1 MLKKMAQMAL
11 NPGTRSSSQY
21 FCGLDL
27 GTHTMKA
34 SIVRAKDDENLDLL
48 GVYET
53 RATGF
58 KEASISDIT
67 ELAECIQRTVQGV
80 MQKTGIKVHAVQVGL
95 SGSFFAVHRSSAV
108 IPLIDSGTKVISKF
122 DLRKVDGQAKLLGV
136 NLEEEIIHDFPQWY
150 KVDDINTSINPAGL
164 IGRKIESSLL
174 LLTAN
179 SLRVR
184 NLTKAVHQAGFEV
197 SSVAFSGYAACD
209 VALDK
214 SDKEQGCALVDIGAN
229 ITSVIFF
236 KNGIVGDVQ
245 FIPWGGNYVTQSIAE
260 RLSLTID
267 LAEEIKKT
275 HAVASQTNSK
285 DVSGEILVKR
295 DKGYL
300 PIRREAVCEAVNWEI
315 ENFLTH
321 LETVVKGSSL
331 YHQLNKGIVM
341 VGGASLLPGAIERI
355 EERVNAPVRM
365 GKATAGLNNSAVYAA
380 SIGLGRMHYL
390 KKKEEGIGIK
400 TPLNFKDKIVNSFK
414 ELCQEYF

>member
-1 MLKKMAQMAL
+1 MFKKMAQV
-11 NPGTRSSSQY
+11 QY

-34 SIVRAKDDENLDLL
+34 SIVCAKDEENLDLM

-53 RATGF
+53 PATGF

-67 ELAECIQRTVQGV
+67 ELAQCIQRTVQGV
-80 MQKTGIKVHAVQVGL
+80 MQKTGIKVHAVQLGVG
-95 SGSFFAVHRSSAV
+95 GSILTTRRSSAV
-108 IPLIDSGTKVISKF
+108 IPLIDSGTKVISPF
-122 DLRKVDGQAKLLGV
+122 DLRKVDNQAKLLGV

-150 KVDDINTSINPAGL
+150 KIDDINTSINPTGL

-197 SSVAFSGYAACD
+197 ASVAFCGYAASD
-209 VALDK
+209 VAVDRNDK
-214 SDKEQGCALVDIGAN
+214 ALGVALVDIGAN

-245 FIPWGGNYVTQSIAE
+245 FIPWGGNYVTQTIAE
-260 RLSLTID
+260 RLSLTLD

-275 HAVASQTNSK
+275 HAVANQANLK
-285 DVSGEILVKR
+285 EVSGEILVKR
-295 DKGYL
+295 DKGYI
-300 PIRREAVCEAVNWEI
+300 PIRRESVCEAVNWEI

-321 LETVVKGSSL
+321 LETVVKGSHL
-331 YHQLNKGIVM
+331 YHHLNKGIVM
-341 VGGASLLPGAIERI
+341 IGGGSLLTGAIERI
-355 EERVNAPVRM
+355 EERINTPVRM
-365 GKATAGLNNSAVYAA
+365 GATTPGLNNSTLFAA
-380 SIGLGRMHYL
+380 SIGLGRMHHL
-390 KKKEEGIGIK
+390 KKKQDSIGIK
-400 TPLNFKDKIVNSFK
+400 TPLNFKDKVINNIK

>member
-1 MLKKMAQMAL
+1 MFKKMAQ
-11 NPGTRSSSQY
+11 PQY

-34 SIVRAKDDENLDLL
+34 SIVCAKDEDNLDLL
-48 GVYET
+48 GVFET
-53 RATGF
+53 RSTGF
-58 KEASISDIT
+58 QEASISDIT
-67 ELAECIQRTVQGV
+67 ELADCIQRTVQGV
-80 MQKTGIKVHAVQVGL
+80 MQKTGIKIHAVQLGV
-95 SGSFFAVHRSSAV
+95 SGSFLTTHRSSAL

-122 DLRKVDGQAKLLGV
+122 DLRRVDNQAKLLGV

-150 KVDDINTSINPAGL
+150 KVDDVNTSINPTGL

-197 SSVAFSGYAACD
+197 NSVAFGAYAASD
-209 VALDK
+209 VAVDAADK
-214 SDKEQGCALVDIGAN
+214 TLGCALVDIGAN

-260 RLSLTID
+260 RLSLTVD

-275 HAVASQTNSK
+275 HAVASQINPKEVT
-285 DVSGEILVKR
+285 GEILVKR
-295 DKGYL
+295 EKGFL
-300 PIRREAVCEAVNWEI
+300 PIRRESVCEAVNWEI

-321 LETVVKGSSL
+321 LETVVKGSFL

-341 VGGASLLPGAIERI
+341 VGGGALLPGLIERI
-355 EERVNAPVRM
+355 EERINAPVRM
-365 GKATAGLNNSAVYAA
+365 GAATPGLNNSAVYAA

-390 KKKEEGIGIK
+390 KKKEESIGIK
-400 TPLNFKDKIVNSFK
+400 TPLNFKDKIVNSVK

>member
-1 MLKKMAQMAL
+1 MFKKMAQV
-11 NPGTRSSSQY
+11 QY

-34 SIVRAKDDENLDLL
+34 SIVCAKDEDNLDLM
-48 GVYET
+48 GVFET

-80 MQKTGIKVHAVQVGL
+80 MQKTGIKVHAVQLGI
-95 SGSFFAVHRSSAV
+95 SGSFLTTRRTSAI

-122 DLRKVDGQAKLLGV
+122 DLRKVDAQAKLLGV
-136 NLEEEIIHDFPQWY
+136 NLDEEIIHDFPQWY
-150 KVDDINTSINPAGL
+150 KIDDINTSINPTGL

-197 SSVAFSGYAACD
+197 NSVAFCGYAASD
-209 VALDK
+209 VAVDK
-214 SDKEQGCALVDIGAN
+214 ADKEQGCALVDIGAN

-245 FIPWGGNYVTQSIAE
+245 FIPWGGNYVTQAIAE
-260 RLSLTID
+260 RLSLTLD

-275 HAVASQTNSK
+275 HAVANPK
-285 DVSGEILVKR
+285 EISGEILVKR
-295 DKGYL
+295 EKGYI
-300 PIRREAVCEAVNWEI
+300 PIRRESVCEAVNWEI

-321 LETVVKGSSL
+321 LETVVKGSHL
-331 YHQLNKGIVM
+331 YHQLNKGVVM
-341 VGGASLLPGAIERI
+341 VGGGALLPGAIERI
-355 EERVNAPVRM
+355 EERINTPVRM
-365 GKATAGLNNSAVYAA
+365 GAATPGLNNAAVYAA

-390 KKKEEGIGIK
+390 KKKEDSIGIK
-400 TPLNFKDKIVNSFK
+400 TPLNIKDRIVNSVK

>member
-1 MLKKMAQMAL
+1 MLKRMSKL
-11 NPGTRSSSQY
+11 QY

-34 SIVRAKDDENLDLL
+34 SIVRARDEDNLDLL
-48 GVYET
+48 GVFET

-58 KEASISDIT
+58 QEASISDIT

-80 MQKTGIKVHAVQVGL
+80 MQKTGIKINAVQLGVN
-95 SGSFFAVHRSSAV
+95 GSFLTSRRSSAV
-108 IPLIDSGTKVISKF
+108 IPLIESGTKVISKF
-122 DLRKVDGQAKLLGV
+122 DLRKVEAQSKLLGV
-136 NLEEEIIHDFPQWY
+136 NLDEEIIHDFPQWY
-150 KVDDINTSINPAGL
+150 KVDDVNTSINPAGL

-197 SSVAFSGYAACD
+197 NSVAFSGYAASD
-209 VALDK
+209 VAVDK
-214 SDKEQGCALVDIGAN
+214 TDKTLGCALVDIGAN

-260 RLSLTID
+260 RLSLTVD

-275 HAVASQTNSK
+275 HAMASGTNQK
-285 DVSGEILVKR
+285 EVSGEILVKR
-295 DKGYL
+295 EKSYF
-300 PIRREAVCEAVNWEI
+300 PIRRELVCEAVNWEI

-321 LETVVKGSSL
+321 LETVVKGSPL

-341 VGGASLLPGAIERI
+341 VGGGSLLSGAIERI
-355 EERVNAPVRM
+355 EEHINTTVRM
-365 GKATAGLNNSAVYAA
+365 GASTPGLNNSAMYAA
-380 SIGLGRMHYL
+380 SIGLGRLHYL
-390 KKKEEGIGIK
+390 KKKEESIGVK
-400 TPLNFKDKIVNSFK
+400 SSMHFKDKIVNSVK

>member
-1 MLKKMAQMAL
+1 MFKKMKQ
-11 NPGTRSSSQY
+11 PQY

-27 GTHTMKA
+27 GTHTIKA
-34 SIVRAKDDENLDLL
+34 SIVCAKDEDNLDLL
-48 GVYET
+48 GVFET
-53 RATGF
+53 RAMGF

-67 ELAECIQRTVQGV
+67 ELAECIQRTVQEV
-80 MQKTGIKVHAVQVGL
+80 MQKTGIKIHAVQLGI
-95 SGSFFAVHRSSAV
+95 SGSFLTTRRSSAV

-122 DLRKVDGQAKLLGV
+122 DLRKVEAQAKLLGV

-150 KVDDINTSINPAGL
+150 KIDDINTSINPAGL
-164 IGRKIESSLL
+164 IGRKIETSLL

-197 SSVAFSGYAACD
+197 NSVAFSGYAAGD
-209 VALDK
+209 VAVDK
-214 SDKEQGCALVDIGAN
+214 ADKAQGCALVDIGAN

-245 FIPWGGNYVTQSIAE
+245 FIPWGGNYVTQAIAE
-260 RLSLTID
+260 RLSLTVD
-267 LAEEIKKT
+267 LAEDIKKT
-275 HAVASQTNSK
+275 HAVTSRANPK
-285 DVSGEILVKR
+285 EVSGEILVKR
-295 DKGYL
+295 EKSYI
-300 PIRREAVCEAVNWEI
+300 PIRRESVCEAVNWEI

-321 LETVVKGSSL
+321 LETVVKGSFL

-341 VGGASLLPGAIERI
+341 VGGGSLLPGAIERI
-355 EERVNAPVRM
+355 EERVNMVVRM
-365 GKATAGLNNSAVYAA
+365 GVATPGLNNAAVYAA

-390 KKKEEGIGIK
+390 KKKEETIGIK
-400 TPLNFKDKIVNSFK
+400 TPLNLKDKIVSSVK

>member
-1 MLKKMAQMAL
+1 MFKKMGQV
-11 NPGTRSSSQY
+11 QY

-34 SIVRAKDDENLDLL
+34 SIVCAKDEENLDLL
-48 GVYET
+48 GIYET

-58 KEASISDIT
+58 QEASISDIT

-80 MQKTGIKVHAVQVGL
+80 MQKTGIKVHAVQLGV
-95 SGSFFAVHRSSAV
+95 SGSFLTTRRSSAV

-122 DLRKVDGQAKLLGV
+122 DLRKVEAQAKLLGV
-136 NLEEEIIHDFPQWY
+136 NLDEEIIHDFPQWY
-150 KVDDINTSINPAGL
+150 KIDDINTSINPAGL

-179 SLRVR
+179 SLRIR

-197 SSVAFSGYAACD
+197 SCVAFGGYAASD
-209 VALDK
+209 VAVDRA
-214 SDKEQGCALVDIGAN
+214 DREQGCALVDIGAN

-267 LAEEIKKT
+267 MAEEIKKT
-275 HAVASQTNSK
+275 HAVASLTNPK
-285 DVSGEILVKR
+285 EVSGEILVKR
-295 DKGYL
+295 DKGYI
-300 PIRREAVCEAVNWEI
+300 PIRRQSVCEAVNWEM

-321 LETVVKGSSL
+321 LETVVKGSYL

-341 VGGASLLPGAIERI
+341 VGGGSLLPGAIERI
-355 EERVNAPVRM
+355 EERINTTVRM
-365 GKATAGLNNSAVYAA
+365 GAATPGLNNSAVYAA
-380 SIGLGRMHYL
+380 SIGLARMHYM
-390 KKKEEGIGIK
+390 KKKQESIGIK
-400 TPLNFKDKIVNSFK
+400 TPLTLKDKIVNNVR

>member
-1 MLKKMAQMAL
+1 MFKKMAQV
-11 NPGTRSSSQY
+11 QY

-34 SIVRAKDDENLDLL
+34 SIICARDENNLDLL
-48 GVYET
+48 GIFES
-53 RATGF
+53 RSTGF

-67 ELAECIQRTVQGV
+67 ELADCIQRTVQGV
-80 MQKTGIKVHAVQVGL
+80 MQKTGIKVHAVQLGV
-95 SGSFFAVHRSSAV
+95 SGNFLATRRSSAI

-122 DLRKVDGQAKLLGV
+122 DLRKVDNQAKLLGLS
-136 NLEEEIIHDFPQWY
+136 LEEEIIHDFPQWY
-150 KVDDINTSINPAGL
+150 KVDDVNTSINPAGL
-164 IGRKIESSLL
+164 IGRKIESNLL

-197 SSVAFSGYAACD
+197 NSVAFGGYAASD
-209 VALDK
+209 VAVDK
-214 SDKEQGCALVDIGAN
+214 ADKEQGCALVDIGAN

-260 RLSLTID
+260 RLSLTVD

-275 HAVASQTNSK
+275 HAVASKTNPNEM
-285 DVSGEILVKR
+285 SGEILVKR
-295 DKGYL
+295 DKGYI
-300 PIRREAVCEAVNWEI
+300 PIRRESVCEAVNWEI

-321 LETVVKGSSL
+321 LETVVKGSHL

-341 VGGASLLPGAIERI
+341 VGGGSLLPGAIERI
-355 EERVNAPVRM
+355 GERINTPVRM
-365 GKATAGLNNSAVYAA
+365 GAATPGLNNSAMYAA

-390 KKKEEGIGIK
+390 KKKEERIGIK
-400 TPLNFKDKIVNSFK
+400 TPLSFKDKIVTSVK

>member
-1 MLKKMAQMAL
+1 MGQM
-11 NPGTRSSSQY
+11 QY

-34 SIVRAKDDENLDLL
+34 SIVRAKDEDNLDLM
-48 GVYET
+48 GVFET
-53 RATGF
+53 RAMGF

-67 ELAECIQRTVQGV
+67 ELADCIQRTVQGV
-80 MQKTGIKVHAVQVGL
+80 MQKTGIKIHAVQIGL
-95 SGSFFAVHRSSAV
+95 SGGFLTTRRTSAI

-122 DLRKVDGQAKLLGV
+122 DLRKVEAQAKLLGV
-136 NLEEEIIHDFPQWY
+136 NLEDEIVHDFPQWY
-150 KVDDINTSINPAGL
+150 KVDDINTSISPAGL
-164 IGRKIESSLL
+164 IGRKIESNLL

-197 SSVAFSGYAACD
+197 NSVAFSGYAASD
-209 VALDK
+209 VAVDK
-214 SDKEQGCALVDIGAN
+214 ADKDLGCALVDIGAN

-267 LAEEIKKT
+267 LAEDIKKT
-275 HAVASQTNSK
+275 HALASRTNPK
-285 DVSGEILVKR
+285 EVSGEILVKR
-295 DKGYL
+295 DKGYI
-300 PIRREAVCEAVNWEI
+300 PIRREAVCEAVNWEM

-321 LETVVKGSSL
+321 LETVVKGSYL

-341 VGGASLLPGAIERI
+341 VGGGSLLTGAIERI
-355 EERVNAPVRM
+355 EERVNTPVRM
-365 GKATAGLNNSAVYAA
+365 GPTTQGLNNSAIYAA

-390 KKKEEGIGIK
+390 KKKEDAIGIK
-400 TPLNFKDKIVNSFK
+400 TPLNFKDKIVNSVR

>member
-1 MLKKMAQMAL
+1 MLKKVERL
-11 NPGTRSSSQY
+11 QY
-21 FCGLDL
+21 YCGLDL

-34 SIVRAKDDENLDLL
+34 SIVRAKDEDNLDLL
-48 GVYET
+48 GVFEA
-53 RATGF
+53 RSTGF

-80 MQKTGIKVHAVQVGL
+80 MQKTGIKIHAVQLGV
-95 SGSFFAVHRSSAV
+95 SGSFLTTRRTSALV
-108 IPLIDSGTKVISKF
+108 PLIDSGTKVISKF
-122 DLRKVDGQAKLLGV
+122 DLRKVDNQAKLLGV
-136 NLEEEIIHDFPQWY
+136 GLDEEIIHDFPQWY
-150 KVDDINTSINPAGL
+150 KVDDINTSINPTGL

-197 SSVAFSGYAACD
+197 NSVAFCGYAASD
-209 VALDK
+209 VALTKMDK
-214 SDKEQGCALVDIGAN
+214 DKGCVLVDVGAN

-236 KNGIVGDVQ
+236 KDGIVGDVQ
-245 FIPWGGNYVTQSIAE
+245 FIPWGGNYVTQAIAE

-275 HAVASQTNSK
+275 HAVANPK
-285 DVSGEILVKR
+285 EISGEILVKR
-295 DKGYL
+295 EKGYI
-300 PIRREAVCEAVNWEI
+300 PIRRESVCEAVNWEM

-321 LETVVKGSSL
+321 LETVVKGSYL
-331 YHQLNKGIVM
+331 FHQLNRGIVM
-341 VGGASLLPGAIERI
+341 VGGGSLLSGAIERI
-355 EERVNAPVRM
+355 EERIKTPVRM
-365 GKATAGLNNSAVYAA
+365 GAATPGLNNASVYAA

-390 KKKEEGIGIK
+390 KKKEETIGIK
-400 TPLNFKDKIVNSFK
+400 TPLNIKDRIVNSVK

>member
-1 MLKKMAQMAL
+1 MFKKNAQL
-11 NPGTRSSSQY
+11 QY

-34 SIVRAKDDENLDLL
+34 SIVRLTDEDNLDLL
-48 GVYET
+48 GVFET

-67 ELAECIQRTVQGV
+67 QLAECIQRTVQGV
-80 MQKTGIKVHAVQVGL
+80 MQKTGIKIHAVQIGL
-95 SGSFFAVHRSSAV
+95 SGSFLATHRSSAI

-122 DLRKVDGQAKLLGV
+122 DLRKVQAQAKLLGV
-136 NLEEEIIHDFPQWY
+136 NLDEEIIHDFPQWY
-150 KVDDINTSINPAGL
+150 KIDDINTSINPAGL
-164 IGRKIESSLL
+164 IGRKIETSLL

-197 SSVAFSGYAACD
+197 NSLAFSGYAAGD
-209 VALDK
+209 VAVDK
-214 SDKEQGCALVDIGAN
+214 ADKAQGCALVDIGAN

-245 FIPWGGNYVTQSIAE
+245 FIPWGGNYVTQAIAE
-260 RLSLTID
+260 RLSLTVD
-267 LAEEIKKT
+267 LSEEIKKT
-275 HAVASQTNSK
+275 HAVASRTNLTE
-285 DVSGEILVKR
+285 VAGEILVKR
-295 DKGYL
+295 EKSYI
-300 PIRREAVCEAVNWEI
+300 PIRRESVCEAVNWEI

-321 LETVVKGSSL
+321 LETVIKGSFL

-341 VGGASLLPGAIERI
+341 VGGGSLLPGAIERI
-355 EERVNAPVRM
+355 EERVNMAVRM
-365 GKATAGLNNSAVYAA
+365 GVATPGLNNAAVYAA

-390 KKKEEGIGIK
+390 KKKEETIGIK
-400 TPLNFKDKIVNSFK
+400 TPLHFKDKIVNSVK

>member
-1 MLKKMAQMAL
+1 MLKKMAQ
-11 NPGTRSSSQY
+11 TQY

-34 SIVRAKDDENLDLL
+34 SIVCAKDEENLDLL

-53 RATGF
+53 RSVGF

-67 ELAECIQRTVQGV
+67 ELADCIQRTVQGV
-80 MQKTGIKVHAVQVGL
+80 MQKTGIKINAVQLGL
-95 SGSFFAVHRSSAV
+95 SGSYLTTRRTSAV

-122 DLRKVDGQAKLLGV
+122 DLRKVDAQAKLLGV

-150 KVDDINTSINPAGL
+150 KIDDINTSINPTGL
-164 IGRKIESSLL
+164 IGRKIECSLL

-197 SSVAFSGYAACD
+197 NSVAFGGYAASD
-209 VALDK
+209 VAVDK
-214 SDKEQGCALVDIGAN
+214 ADKALGCALVDIGAN
-229 ITSVIFF
+229 ITSLIFF

-275 HAVASQTNSK
+275 HAVASQTNPQEL
-285 DVSGEILVKR
+285 SGEILVKR
-295 DKGYL
+295 EKGYI
-300 PIRREAVCEAVNWEI
+300 PIRRESVCEAVNWEI

-321 LETVVKGSSL
+321 LETVVKGSYL
-331 YHQLNKGIVM
+331 YHHLNKGIVI
-341 VGGASLLPGAIERI
+341 VGGGSLLSGAIERI
-355 EERVNAPVRM
+355 EERINTTVRM
-365 GKATAGLNNSAVYAA
+365 GAATPGLNNSAMYAA

-390 KKKEEGIGIK
+390 KKKEESIGIK
-400 TPLNFKDKIVNSFK
+400 TPLNFKDKIVSSVK

>member
-1 MLKKMAQMAL
+1 MFKKMAQL
-11 NPGTRSSSQY
+11 QY

-34 SIVRAKDDENLDLL
+34 SIVRLSDEDNLDLL
-48 GVYET
+48 GVFET
-53 RATGF
+53 KATGF

-67 ELAECIQRTVQGV
+67 ELAECIARTVQGV
-80 MQKTGIKVHAVQVGL
+80 MQKTGIKIHAVQLGI
-95 SGSFFAVHRSSAV
+95 SGSFLATRRTSAI

-122 DLRKVDGQAKLLGV
+122 DLRKVEAQAKLLGV

-150 KVDDINTSINPAGL
+150 KIDDINTSINPAGL
-164 IGRKIESSLL
+164 IGRKIEASLL

-197 SSVAFSGYAACD
+197 NSVAFSGFAASD
-209 VALDK
+209 VAVDK
-214 SDKEQGCALVDIGAN
+214 ADKALGCALVDIGAN

-267 LAEEIKKT
+267 MAEEIKKT
-275 HAVASQTNSK
+275 QAVASRSNPQEL
-285 DVSGEILVKR
+285 SGEILVKR
-295 DKGYL
+295 EKGYI
-300 PIRREAVCEAVNWEI
+300 PIRRESVCEAVNWEI

-321 LETVVKGSSL
+321 LETVIKGSHL

-341 VGGASLLPGAIERI
+341 VGGGSLLTGAIERI
-355 EERVNAPVRM
+355 EERINTTVRM
-365 GKATAGLNNSAVYAA
+365 GAATPGLNNAAVYAA
-380 SIGLGRMHYL
+380 SIGLGRLHYL
-390 KKKEEGIGIK
+390 KKKEESIGIK
-400 TPLNFKDKIVNSFK
+400 TPLNFKDKIVNSVK

>member
-1 MLKKMAQMAL
+1 MFKKMVQA
-11 NPGTRSSSQY
+11 QY

-34 SIVRAKDDENLDLL
+34 SIVCAKDEESLDLL
-48 GVYET
+48 GVFET

-58 KEASISDIT
+58 QETSINDIT
-67 ELAECIQRTVQGV
+67 ELAECIGRTVQGV
-80 MQKTGIKVHAVQVGL
+80 IQKTGIKIHTVQLGV
-95 SGSFFAVHRSSAV
+95 SGSYLTTRRSSAV
-108 IPLIDSGTKVISKF
+108 VPLIDSGTKVISKF
-122 DLRKVDGQAKLLGV
+122 DLRKVDNQAKLLGV

-150 KVDDINTSINPAGL
+150 KIDDINTSINPTGL
-164 IGRKIESSLL
+164 IGRKIESNLL

-197 SSVAFSGYAACD
+197 TSVAFCGYAASD
-209 VALDK
+209 VAVSK
-214 SDKEQGCALVDIGAN
+214 EDKELGCALVDIGAN

-245 FIPWGGNYVTQSIAE
+245 FIPWGGSYVTQSIAD
-260 RLSLTID
+260 RLSLTVD

-275 HAVASQTNSK
+275 HAVASRINPQE
-285 DVSGEILVKR
+285 VSGEILVKR
-295 DKGYL
+295 EKGFI
-300 PIRREAVCEAVNWEI
+300 PIRRESVCEAVNWEM

-321 LETVVKGSSL
+321 LETVIKGSHL
-331 YHQLNKGIVM
+331 YHHLNKGIVM
-341 VGGASLLPGAIERI
+341 VGGGALLPGAIERI
-355 EERVNAPVRM
+355 EERINAPVRM
-365 GKATAGLNNSAVYAA
+365 GAATAGLHNASVYAA

-390 KKKEEGIGIK
+390 KKKQESIGIK
-400 TPLNFKDKIVNSFK
+400 TPLSFKDKVVSSVK

>member
-1 MLKKMAQMAL
+1 MFKKMAQL
-11 NPGTRSSSQY
+11 QH

-34 SIVRAKDDENLDLL
+34 SIVRAKDEENLDLL

-80 MQKTGIKVHAVQVGL
+80 MQKTGIKVYAVQLGV
-95 SGSFFAVHRSSAV
+95 SGSFLTTRRSSAV

-122 DLRKVDGQAKLLGV
+122 DLRKVDAQAKLLGV
-136 NLEEEIIHDFPQWY
+136 SLEEEIIHDFPQWY
-150 KVDDINTSINPAGL
+150 KVDDINTSLNPAGL

-179 SLRVR
+179 SLRMR
-184 NLTKAVHQAGFEV
+184 NLTKAVHQAGYEV
-197 SSVAFSGYAACD
+197 SSVAFSGYAASD
-209 VALDK
+209 VAVEK
-214 SDKEQGCALVDIGAN
+214 ADKEQGCALVDIGAN

-245 FIPWGGNYVTQSIAE
+245 FIPWGGSYVTQSIAE

-275 HAVASQTNSK
+275 HAVASRTNPK
-285 DVSGEILVKR
+285 DLTGEILVKR

-300 PIRREAVCEAVNWEI
+300 PVRREAVCEAVNWEI

-321 LETVVKGSSL
+321 LETVVKGSYL

-365 GKATAGLNNSAVYAA
+365 GGATAGLNNSAVYAA

-390 KKKEEGIGIK
+390 KKKEESIGIK
-400 TPLNFKDKIVNSFK
+400 TPLNFKDKIVNSVK

>member
-1 MLKKMAQMAL
+1 MFKKMAQV
-11 NPGTRSSSQY
+11 QY

-34 SIVRAKDDENLDLL
+34 SIVCAKDEENLDLM

-53 RATGF
+53 PATGF

-67 ELAECIQRTVQGV
+67 ELAQCIQRTVQAV
-80 MQKTGIKVHAVQVGL
+80 MQKTGIKVHAVQLGVG
-95 SGSFFAVHRSSAV
+95 GSILTTRRSSAV
-108 IPLIDSGTKVISKF
+108 IPLIDSGTKVISPF
-122 DLRKVDGQAKLLGV
+122 DLRKVDNQAKLLGV

-150 KVDDINTSINPAGL
+150 KIDDINTSINPTGL

-197 SSVAFSGYAACD
+197 ASVAFCGYAASD
-209 VALDK
+209 VAVDRNDK
-214 SDKEQGCALVDIGAN
+214 ALGVALVDIGAN

-245 FIPWGGNYVTQSIAE
+245 FIPWGGNYVTQTIAE
-260 RLSLTID
+260 RLSLTLD

-275 HAVASQTNSK
+275 HAVANQANLK
-285 DVSGEILVKR
+285 EVSGEILVKR
-295 DKGYL
+295 DKGYI
-300 PIRREAVCEAVNWEI
+300 PIRRESVCEAVNWEI

-321 LETVVKGSSL
+321 LETVVKGSHL
-331 YHQLNKGIVM
+331 YHHLNKGIVM
-341 VGGASLLPGAIERI
+341 IGGGSLLTGAIERI
-355 EERVNAPVRM
+355 EERINTPVRM
-365 GKATAGLNNSAVYAA
+365 GATTPGLNNSTLFAA
-380 SIGLGRMHYL
+380 SIGLGRMHHL
-390 KKKEEGIGIK
+390 KKKQDSIGIK
-400 TPLNFKDKIVNSFK
+400 TPLNFKDKVINNIK

>member
-1 MLKKMAQMAL
+1 MFKKMGQQ
-11 NPGTRSSSQY
+11 QY

-34 SIVRAKDDENLDLL
+34 SIVRLSDEDNLDLL
-48 GVYET
+48 GVFET
-53 RATGF
+53 RSTGF
-58 KEASISDIT
+58 KEVSINDMT
-67 ELAECIQRTVQGV
+67 ELAECITRTVQGV
-80 MQKTGIKVHAVQVGL
+80 MQKTGIKVHAVQLGL
-95 SGSFFAVHRSSAV
+95 SGSFLSVHRSSAV

-122 DLRKVDGQAKLLGV
+122 DLRKVDAQAKLLGV
-136 NLEEEIIHDFPQWY
+136 NIEDEIIHDFPQWY
-150 KVDDINTSINPAGL
+150 KVDDINSSINPAGL
-164 IGRKIESSLL
+164 IGRKIESNLL

-197 SSVAFSGYAACD
+197 NSVAFGGFAASD
-209 VALDK
+209 VAIEKADRV
-214 SDKEQGCALVDIGAN
+214 EGCALVDIGAN

-245 FIPWGGNYVTQSIAE
+245 FIPWGGNYVTQTIAE

-267 LAEEIKKT
+267 MAEEIKKT
-275 HAVASQTNSK
+275 HAVASRTNLNE
-285 DVSGEILVKR
+285 VSGEILVKR
-295 DKGYL
+295 EKGYI
-300 PIRREAVCEAVNWEI
+300 PIRRESVCEAVNWEI

-321 LETVVKGSSL
+321 LETVVKGSHL
-331 YHQLNKGIVM
+331 FHQLNKGIVM
-341 VGGASLLPGAIERI
+341 VGGGSLLPGAIERI
-355 EERVNAPVRM
+355 EERINTPVRM
-365 GKATAGLNNSAVYAA
+365 GAATQGLNNAAVYAA

-400 TPLNFKDKIVNSFK
+400 TPLNFKDRIVGSVK

>member
-1 MLKKMAQMAL
+1 MFKKMTQ
-11 NPGTRSSSQY
+11 PQY

-34 SIVRAKDDENLDLL
+34 SIVRLKDEENLDLL
-48 GVYET
+48 GVFET

-58 KEASISDIT
+58 KEASISDIA
-67 ELAECIQRTVQGV
+67 ELAECIGRVVRGV
-80 MQKTGIKVHAVQVGL
+80 MRKTGIKINAVQLGI
-95 SGSFFAVHRSSAV
+95 SGSFLTTRRSSAV

-122 DLRKVDGQAKLLGV
+122 DLRKVDQQAKLLGV
-136 NLEEEIIHDFPQWY
+136 GLDEEIIHDFPQRY

-164 IGRKIESSLL
+164 IGRKIETSLL
-174 LLTAN
+174 LLTAQA
-179 SLRVR
+179 SCVS

-197 SSVAFSGYAACD
+197 SSVAFGAFAASD
-209 VALDK
+209 VALDRA
-214 SDKEQGCALVDIGAN
+214 DKTLGVALVDIGAN

-236 KNGIVGDVQ
+236 KDGIVGDIQ
-245 FIPWGGNYVTQSIAE
+245 FIPWGGNYVTETIAQ
-260 RLSLTID
+260 RLSLTVG

-275 HAVASQTNSK
+275 HAVASQTNPAEA
-285 DVSGEILVKR
+285 SGEILVKR
-295 DKGYL
+295 EKGYI
-300 PIRREAVCEAVNWEI
+300 PIRRESVIEVVNWEI

-341 VGGASLLPGAIERI
+341 VGGGSLLPGAIERI
-355 EERVNAPVRM
+355 EERVNTPVRM
-365 GKATAGLNNSAVYAA
+365 GAATPGLNNAAVYAA

-390 KKKEEGIGIK
+390 KKKEETISIK
-400 TPLNFKDKIVNSFK
+400 TPLNIKDKIVNSVK

>member
-1 MLKKMAQMAL
+1 MAQL
-11 NPGTRSSSQY
+11 QY

-34 SIVRAKDDENLDLL
+34 SIVRLSDEDNLDLL
-48 GVYET
+48 GVFET
-53 RATGF
+53 KATGF

-67 ELAECIQRTVQGV
+67 ELAECIARTVQGV
-80 MQKTGIKVHAVQVGL
+80 MQKTGIKIHAVQLGI
-95 SGSFFAVHRSSAV
+95 SGSFLATRRTSAI

-122 DLRKVDGQAKLLGV
+122 DLRKVEAQAKLLGV

-150 KVDDINTSINPAGL
+150 KIDDINTSINPAGL
-164 IGRKIESSLL
+164 IGRKIEASLL

-197 SSVAFSGYAACD
+197 NSVAFSGFAASD
-209 VALDK
+209 VAVDK
-214 SDKEQGCALVDIGAN
+214 ADKALGCALVDIGAN

-267 LAEEIKKT
+267 MAEEIKKT
-275 HAVASQTNSK
+275 QAVASRSNPQEL
-285 DVSGEILVKR
+285 SGEILVKR
-295 DKGYL
+295 EKGYI
-300 PIRREAVCEAVNWEI
+300 PIRRESVCEAVNWEI

-321 LETVVKGSSL
+321 LETVIKGSHL

-341 VGGASLLPGAIERI
+341 VGGGSLLTGAIERI
-355 EERVNAPVRM
+355 EERINTTVRM
-365 GKATAGLNNSAVYAA
+365 GAATPGLNNAAVYAA
-380 SIGLGRMHYL
+380 SIGLGRLHYL
-390 KKKEEGIGIK
+390 KKKEESIGIK
-400 TPLNFKDKIVNSFK
+400 TPLNFKDKIVNSVK

>member
-1 MLKKMAQMAL
+1 MFKKMSQ
-11 NPGTRSSSQY
+11 SQY

-34 SIVRAKDDENLDLL
+34 SIICAKDEDNLDLM
-48 GVYET
+48 GIFET

-67 ELAECIQRTVQGV
+67 ELADCIQRTVQGV
-80 MQKTGIKVHAVQVGL
+80 MQKTGIKVTAVQLGV
-95 SGSFFAVHRSSAV
+95 SGSFLTTRRTSAI

-122 DLRKVDGQAKLLGV
+122 DLRKVDNQAKLLGV
-136 NLEEEIIHDFPQWY
+136 GLDEEIIHDFPQWY
-150 KVDDINTSINPAGL
+150 KIDDINTSINPTGL

-179 SLRVR
+179 SLRMR

-197 SSVAFSGYAACD
+197 NSVSFGGYAASD
-209 VALDK
+209 VAVDQADK
-214 SDKEQGCALVDIGAN
+214 TLGCALVDIGAN

-275 HAVASQTNSK
+275 HAVASQANPTE
-285 DVSGEILVKR
+285 VSGEILVKR
-295 DKGYL
+295 EKGYI
-300 PIRREAVCEAVNWEI
+300 PIRRESVCEAVNWEI

-321 LETVVKGSSL
+321 LETVIKGSIL

-341 VGGASLLPGAIERI
+341 VGGGSLLPGAIERI
-355 EERVNAPVRM
+355 EERINRPVRM
-365 GKATAGLNNSAVYAA
+365 GAATPGLNNSAMYAA

-390 KKKEEGIGIK
+390 KKKEERVSIK
-400 TPLNFKDKIVNSFK
+400 TPLNLKDKIVNSVK

>member
-1 MLKKMAQMAL
+1 MGQV
-11 NPGTRSSSQY
+11 QY

-34 SIVRAKDDENLDLL
+34 SIVCAKDDENLDVM

-58 KEASISDIT
+58 KEASISDIS
-67 ELAECIQRTVQGV
+67 ELADCIARTVQGV
-80 MQKTGIKVHAVQVGL
+80 MQKTGIKIHAVQLGI
-95 SGSFFAVHRSSAV
+95 SGSFLATRRSSAV
-108 IPLIDSGTKVISKF
+108 IPLIDTGTKVISKF
-122 DLRKVDGQAKLLGV
+122 DLRRVEAQAKLLGV
-136 NLEEEIIHDFPQWY
+136 NLDEEIIHDFPQWY
-150 KVDDINTSINPAGL
+150 KVDDINTSTNPMGL

-197 SSVAFSGYAACD
+197 NSVAFSGYAASD
-209 VALDK
+209 VAAAKEDK
-214 SDKEQGCALVDIGAN
+214 MLGCALVDIGAN

-267 LAEEIKKT
+267 LAEDIKKT
-275 HAVASQTNSK
+275 HAVANRANPNEVT
-285 DVSGEILVKR
+285 GEILVKR
-295 DKGYL
+295 DKGYI
-300 PIRREAVCEAVNWEI
+300 PIRRESVCEAVNWEI

-321 LETVVKGSSL
+321 LETVIKGSHL
-331 YHQLNKGIVM
+331 FHHLNKGIVM
-341 VGGASLLPGAIERI
+341 VGGDALLTGAIERI
-355 EERVNAPVRM
+355 EERINTPVRM
-365 GKATAGLNNSAVYAA
+365 GAATAGLNNSAMYAA

-390 KKKEEGIGIK
+390 KKKEESIGIK
-400 TPLNFKDKIVNSFK
+400 TPLTFKDRIVNSVK

>member
-1 MLKKMAQMAL
+1 M
-11 NPGTRSSSQY
+11 SQLQH

-34 SIVRAKDDENLDLL
+34 SIVRARDEENLDLL
-48 GVYET
+48 GVFET

-58 KEASISDIT
+58 KEASISDIS
-67 ELAECIQRTVQGV
+67 ELALCIQRTVQGV
-80 MQKTGIKVHAVQVGL
+80 MAKTGVKVHAVQLGV
-95 SGSFFAVHRSSAV
+95 SGSFLTTRRSTAI

-122 DLRKVDGQAKLLGV
+122 DLRRVDTQAKLLGV

-150 KVDDINTSINPAGL
+150 KIDDINTSINPTGL

-179 SLRVR
+179 SVRLR

-197 SSVAFSGYAACD
+197 NSVACAGYAASD
-209 VALDK
+209 VAIDSADK
-214 SDKEQGCALVDIGAN
+214 ALGCALVDIGAN

-275 HAVASQTNSK
+275 HAVANQADPK
-285 DVSGEILVKR
+285 EVSGEILVKR
-295 DKGYL
+295 EKGYI
-300 PIRREAVCEAVNWEI
+300 PIRRESVCEAVNWEI

-321 LETVVKGSSL
+321 LETVIKGSYL
-331 YHQLNKGIVM
+331 YHHLNKGIVM
-341 VGGASLLPGAIERI
+341 VGGGSLLPGAIERI
-355 EERVNAPVRM
+355 EERVNTTVRM
-365 GKATAGLNNSAVYAA
+365 GAATPGLNNSALYAA
-380 SIGLGRMHYL
+380 SIGLARMHYL
-390 KKKEEGIGIK
+390 KKKQESIGIK
-400 TPLNFKDKIVNSFK
+400 TPLNFRDKIINSVK